1 MQKGATTLHFFVL
14 WRYYIMAESIETR
27 VTRLETKHSNL
38 EKRVANME
46 NINKDIS
53 DINLNIQKLA
63 DNQSQM
69 LEVIKE
75 EKEARKDQDKRL
87 TTLENKPAQNY
98 EKLKWIIITAIVGAI
113 VSGVA
118 GWLIGFFGK

>member
-1 MQKGATTLHFFVL
+1 
-14 WRYYIMAESIETR
+14 MAESIETR

-46 NINKDIS
+46 SINKDIS

-87 TTLENKPAQNY
+87 TNLEQKPAKEA
-98 EKLKWIIITAIVGAI
+98 EKLKWIIITAIIGAI

-118 GWLIGFFGK
+118 GWLIGFFAK